1 MVIFIVL
8 FLCWIDLVVVI
19 DFVDSLV
26 PDISSPVATLWI
38 SSKPRVLACGIVDIY
53 YVLVLAQDLYRGGIE
68 TYCV

>member
-1 MVIFIVL
+1 M
-8 FLCWIDLVVVI
+8 I

-53 YVLVLAQDLYRGGIE
+53 YMLVLAQDLYRGGIE